1 MEINLVG
8 ESLKFM
14 VLGMIIV
21 FVFLAVLVQM
31 MKLQAKLIEKYF
43 PEKEAATSDKAV
55 TPTVDESART
65 AAIIAAIT
73 EFNKNKSTKV

>member
-14 VLGMIIV
+14 VLGMIVV
-21 FVFLAVLVQM
+21 FIFLAILVQL
-31 MKLQAKLIEKYF
+31 MKLQAKWINKYF
-43 PEKEAATSDKAV
+43 PEKEPVIETVKPASSAADDT
-55 TPTVDESART
+55 ART

-73 EFNKNKSTKV
+73 ELKKNKS

>member
-1 MEINLVG
+1 
-8 ESLKFM
+8 M
-14 VLGMIIV
+14 VVV
-21 FVFLAVLVQM
+21 FIFLAILVEL

-43 PEKEAATSDKAV
+43 PEKRAASPAKSA

-73 EFNKNKSTKV
+73 EFNKNKSTKA